1 MIASSRQ
8 VLRFIL
14 YMFSCIYLILSL
26 LVSRVT
32 HSILTKYTTH
42 CMVAAKMDTPND
54 GLDSNLPT
62 GV

>member
-1 MIASSRQ
+1 MIASSRE
-8 VLRFIL
+8 VLRFYIDV
-14 YMFSCIYLILSL
+14 FNCIYLILSL

-32 HSILTKYTTH
+32 HSILTKYSTH
-42 CMVAAKMDTPND
+42 FMVAAKMDTPND